1 MASMGLEEI
10 WLDAYRTLTGWT
22 WTDDVMLGNVDA
34 LLHRF
39 HASHWECCARGVRER
54 LNCSSFSSPTYTYK
68 YTLLHCSR
76 VVLQSVV
83 NASDTK

>member
-1 MASMGLEEI
+1 MASVGLEEI

-39 HASHWECCARGVRER
+39 DASHWKCSDSMSVLTVQASLHLRTHVCAA
-54 LNCSSFSSPTYTYK
+54 S
-68 YTLLHCSR
+68 LL
-76 VVLQSVV
+76 
-83 NASDTK
+83 